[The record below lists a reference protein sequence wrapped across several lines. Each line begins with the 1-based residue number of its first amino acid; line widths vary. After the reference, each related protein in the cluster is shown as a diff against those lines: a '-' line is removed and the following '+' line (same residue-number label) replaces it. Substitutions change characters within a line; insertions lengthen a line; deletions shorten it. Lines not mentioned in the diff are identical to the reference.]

1 MATIQTNRASHQH
14 LNGNLRVGKPKKPIL
29 TQAEQADLRK
39 AIAALQRAVDA
50 TDNSGLLV
58 NLTTGFRIV
67 RNTINQHNH

>member
-1 MATIQTNRASHQH
+1 MATIATNRASHQR

-29 TQAEQADLRK
+29 TQAEQAEVHK

-50 TDNSGLLV
+50 TDKSGLLV

-67 RNTINQHNH
+67 RNTVNQHNH